1 MANFNHMNIKTLI
14 PKDKFDFETVEK
26 LKNYSFEEIESIIP
40 DLLEWLQ
47 DMNWPISRPIADLL
61 IPFSEKISSE
71 ILKILQSEDQVW
83 KYWILITFG
92 EIIKDKI
99 VLDEIERIAKDPA
112 KGEIDEEVFEIAKE
126 IINKN
131 SI

>member
-1 MANFNHMNIKTLI
+1 MNIKTLI

-26 LKNYSFEEIESIIP
+26 LKNYSFEEIEPIIP
-40 DLLEWLQ
+40 VLLEWLQ
-47 DMNWPISRPIADLL
+47 DMNWPISRSIAELL

-92 EIIKDKI
+92 EIIKDKM
-99 VLDEIERIAKDPA
+99 VLNEIERIAKDPA

>member
-1 MANFNHMNIKTLI
+1 MSIKTLI

-26 LKNYSFEEIESIIP
+26 LKNCSFEEIESIIP

-47 DMNWPISRPIADLL
+47 DMNWPISRPIAELL

-92 EIIKDKI
+92 EIIKDKM
-99 VLDEIERIAKDPA
+99 VLNEIERIAKDPT
-112 KGEIDEEVFEIAKE
+112 KDEIEEEVFEIATK
-126 IINKN
+126 IIN
-131 SI
+131 

>member
-1 MANFNHMNIKTLI
+1 MNIRNLI

-26 LKNYSFEEIESIIP
+26 LKNYSFEEIEPIIP

-47 DMNWPISRPIADLL
+47 DINWPISKSVAEYLVPYT
-61 IPFSEKISSE
+61 EKNSSE
-71 ILKILQSEDQVW
+71 ILKILHSQDQVW
-83 KYWILITFG
+83 KYWILLIFG
-92 EIIKDKI
+92 EIIKDKT
-99 VLDEIERIAKDPA
+99 VLDEIERIAKYPTKD
-112 KGEIDEEVFEIAKE
+112 EIEEEVSEIAKE

>member
-1 MANFNHMNIKTLI
+1 MNIKTLI

-26 LKNYSFEEIESIIP
+26 LKNYSFKEIEPIIP
-40 DLLEWLQ
+40 VLLEWLQ
-47 DMNWPISRPIADLL
+47 DMNWPISRSIAELL

-92 EIIKDKI
+92 ETIMDKM
-99 VLDEIERIAKDPA
+99 VLNEIERIVKHPTKD
-112 KGEIDEEVFEIAKE
+112 EIDEEVFEIAVK
-126 IINKN
+126 IIN
-131 SI
+131 

>member
-1 MANFNHMNIKTLI
+1 MNIKTLI
-14 PKDKFDFETVEK
+14 PKDKCDFETVEK
-26 LKNYSFEEIESIIP
+26 LKKCSFEEIEPIIP
-40 DLLEWLQ
+40 DLFEWLQ
-47 DMNWPISRPIADLL
+47 DMNWAISRPIAELL

-92 EIIKDKI
+92 EIIKDKM
-99 VLDEIERIAKDPA
+99 VLDEIERIVKNPT

-126 IINKN
+126 IINTKPFN
-131 SI
+131 SF